1 MCDIWIDE
9 RCVFFDECQIVV
21 LFTRAD
27 GFLTI
32 INLTIINPFC
42 SHLGL
47 IFVVKHVLNSI
58 GNCES
63 RGMLRLFFSYLREL
77 SLSVVNIANAI
88 LSYGFVL
95 LPICFEKDFISKSQ
109 KEAERNVGWFFICH

>member
-42 SHLGL
+42 SHLVL

-63 RGMLRLFFSYLREL
+63 RGVLRLFFSYLREL
-77 SLSVVNIANAI
+77 SLLAVNIANAI
-88 LSYGFVL
+88 LFYGFVL
-95 LPICFEKDFISKSQ
+95 LPIYLEKDFISKSQ
-109 KEAERNVGWFFICH
+109 KEAERNVDWFFICH

>member
-32 INLTIINPFC
+32 INPFC

-47 IFVVKHVLNSI
+47 IFVVKCSLNSI
-58 GNCES
+58 GNCEL
-63 RGMLRLFFSYLREL
+63 RRMLRLFFSYLRAL